1 MRQNEALLHDDSA
14 NSLQYFLLTHPF
26 GQRWDYSC
34 NPLTYSEENMM
45 IEVQG
50 STASNPDLDW
60 SQVRETILMLALAVA
75 QIEMSMRDSDGS
87 VEVLSNSFTSM
98 VGQVKMIERTAAALP
113 DSPEAAA
120 KATIIDNCALVGET
134 MHQVIIAFQFYDKL
148 TQRLSHVTSSLGTL
162 ADLVSDV
169 RRLYNPYEWLGIQEK
184 IKSRYTMEEERLMF
198 DAMMEG
204 KSVKQAL
211 AIYMRAMEEKKHKA
225 VANGGADEEDIELF

>member
-1 MRQNEALLHDDSA
+1 
-14 NSLQYFLLTHPF
+14 
-26 GQRWDYSC
+26 
-34 NPLTYSEENMM
+34 M

-50 STASNPDLDW
+50 STARNPDLDW

-113 DSPEAAA
+113 DTPEAADV
-120 KATIIDNCALVGET
+120 KTTIVDNCAVIGET
-134 MHQVIIAFQFYDKL
+134 MHTAIVAFQFYDKL
-148 TQRLSHVTSSLGTL
+148 TQRLSHVASSLGTL

-211 AIYMRAMEEKKHKA
+211 AIYMRAMEEKRQK
-225 VANGGADEEDIELF
+225 VAAGSDEEDIELF

>member
-1 MRQNEALLHDDSA
+1 
-14 NSLQYFLLTHPF
+14 
-26 GQRWDYSC
+26 
-34 NPLTYSEENMM
+34 M

-50 STASNPDLDW
+50 STARNPDLDW

-75 QIEMSMRDSDGS
+75 QIEISMRDSDGS

-98 VGQVKMIERTAAALP
+98 VGQVKMIERTVAALP
-113 DSPEAAA
+113 ETPEAADV
-120 KATIIDNCALVGET
+120 KATIIDNCTMIGET

-148 TQRLSHVTSSLGTL
+148 TQRLSHVTSSLGAL

-169 RRLYNPYEWLGIQEK
+169 RRLYNPYEWLGMQEK

-211 AIYMRAMEEKKHKA
+211 AIYLRAMEEKKQKA
-225 VANGGADEEDIELF
+225 LESDSEEDIELF

>member
-1 MRQNEALLHDDSA
+1 
-14 NSLQYFLLTHPF
+14 
-26 GQRWDYSC
+26 
-34 NPLTYSEENMM
+34 M

-50 STASNPDLDW
+50 STARNPDLDW

-75 QIEMSMRDSDGS
+75 QIEISMRDSDGS

-98 VGQVKMIERTAAALP
+98 VGQVKMIERTTAALP
-113 DSPEAAA
+113 DTPEVAEA
-120 KATIIDNCALVGET
+120 KATIIENCALVGET
-134 MHQVIIAFQFYDKL
+134 MHAVIIAFQFYDKL

-211 AIYMRAMEEKKHKA
+211 AIYTRAMEERKNKA
-225 VANGGADEEDIELF
+225 AVSGGDEEDIELF

>member
-1 MRQNEALLHDDSA
+1 
-14 NSLQYFLLTHPF
+14 
-26 GQRWDYSC
+26 
-34 NPLTYSEENMM
+34 M

-50 STASNPDLDW
+50 STARNPDLDW

-75 QIEMSMRDSDGS
+75 QIEISMRDSDGS

-98 VGQVKMIERTAAALP
+98 VGQVKMIERTVAALP
-113 DSPEAAA
+113 ETPEVADV
-120 KATIIDNCALVGET
+120 KATIIDNCTMIGET

-148 TQRLSHVTSSLGTL
+148 TQRLSHVTSSLGAL

-169 RRLYNPYEWLGIQEK
+169 RRLYNPYEWLGMQEK

-211 AIYMRAMEEKKHKA
+211 AIYLRAMEEKKQKA
-225 VANGGADEEDIELF
+225 LESDSEEDIELF

>member
-1 MRQNEALLHDDSA
+1 
-14 NSLQYFLLTHPF
+14 
-26 GQRWDYSC
+26 
-34 NPLTYSEENMM
+34 M

-50 STASNPDLDW
+50 STARNPDLDW

-75 QIEMSMRDSDGS
+75 QIEISMRDSDGS

-98 VGQVKMIERTAAALP
+98 VGQVKMIERTTAALP
-113 DSPEAAA
+113 DTPEVAEA
-120 KATIIDNCALVGET
+120 KATIIENCALVGET
-134 MHQVIIAFQFYDKL
+134 MHAVIIAFQFYDKL

-211 AIYMRAMEEKKHKA
+211 AIYTHAMEERKNKA
-225 VANGGADEEDIELF
+225 AVSGGDEEDIELF